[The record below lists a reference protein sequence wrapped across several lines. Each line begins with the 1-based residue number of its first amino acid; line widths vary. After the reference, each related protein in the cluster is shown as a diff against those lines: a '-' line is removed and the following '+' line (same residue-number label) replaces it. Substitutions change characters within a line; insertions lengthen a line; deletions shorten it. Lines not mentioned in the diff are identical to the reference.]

1 MESVSKL
8 AERMGGIREYIANAL
23 GSRGT
28 ISRCGWLV
36 AMVACM
42 FVAVGCA
49 TDKRSAELI
58 AYAEEI
64 AMELPDS
71 ALRVV
76 QSIDP
81 ESVRGRHDRAHYK
94 LVVAEAHYYNRLAV
108 DRDTIAQ
115 PLFDYYIESDNH
127 AERARAL
134 YQHALVMQAEGENAR
149 AMFSLMEAEKSLTHL
164 DNPRLSGLV
173 HRTKGHIY
181 GVECLHKNAL
191 EEYQISANYFDKA
204 DLVYHSIYSKYYI
217 AYSFAEL
224 RQYDKAIEIFSAIE
238 ALSQSA
244 SYTTMLTD
252 IRRRLCFIYIEI
264 GDLKN
269 CEIVYNRISYIGDK
283 SACDYYCIGATIS
296 AYKKEFEQADLLY
309 NKAKDGFITNSMNLL
324 YSRFRILQ
332 FKGDYQGAL
341 EAYMECIDQ
350 QDRNVLIA
358 INDSVLYDEID
369 FIESELAHNISIQ
382 KRNRVISALSI
393 ALLTAACI
401 LIAII
406 FLNKL
411 KKSRDQIAI
420 LKDQV
425 ESTISDLRKK
435 QNSIKLLTANEQEQ
449 RISLSK
455 VQRQL
460 NGLIYNNLQN
470 IDSLLDAYYSDATKN
485 VKREQL
491 IKVVDNYV
499 RDFASNEN
507 GYITVERLVNE
518 FRNNIMV
525 KLREE
530 MPNLKEEE
538 YRLLC
543 LIYADFSSNA
553 ICLFMGYDKNK
564 LYKRKNYLKGILT
577 SSECKSKKEFI
588 RFL

>member
-1 MESVSKL
+1 
-8 AERMGGIREYIANAL
+8 
-23 GSRGT
+23 
-28 ISRCGWLV
+28 
-36 AMVACM
+36 
-42 FVAVGCA
+42 
-49 TDKRSAELI
+49 
-58 AYAEEI
+58 
-64 AMELPDS
+64 
-71 ALRVV
+71 
-76 QSIDP
+76 
-81 ESVRGRHDRAHYK
+81 
-94 LVVAEAHYYNRLAV
+94 
-108 DRDTIAQ
+108 
-115 PLFDYYIESDNH
+115 
-127 AERARAL
+127 
-134 YQHALVMQAEGENAR
+134 
-149 AMFSLMEAEKSLTHL
+149 
-164 DNPRLSGLV
+164 
-173 HRTKGHIY
+173 
-181 GVECLHKNAL
+181 
-191 EEYQISANYFDKA
+191 
-204 DLVYHSIYSKYYI
+204 
-217 AYSFAEL
+217 
-224 RQYDKAIEIFSAIE
+224 
-238 ALSQSA
+238 
-244 SYTTMLTD
+244 
-252 IRRRLCFIYIEI
+252 
-264 GDLKN
+264 
-269 CEIVYNRISYIGDK
+269 
-283 SACDYYCIGATIS
+283 
-296 AYKKEFEQADLLY
+296 
-309 NKAKDGFITNSMNLL
+309 MNLK
-324 YSRFRILQ
+324 YTRFRILL

-341 EAYMECIDQ
+341 EAYMDCIDL
-350 QDRNVLIA
+350 QDKNVLMA

-382 KRNRVISALSI
+382 KRNRTISALSI
-393 ALLTAACI
+393 ALLITVTI
-401 LIAII
+401 LITTY
-406 FLNKL
+406 LLSKL
-411 KKSRDQIAI
+411 KKSRDQVAN

-425 ESTISDLRKK
+425 ESAISDLRKK

-507 GYITVERLVNE
+507 GYISVERLVNE

-553 ICLFMGYDKNK
+553 ICLLMGYDKNK

>member
-1 MESVSKL
+1 MDSVSKL
-8 AERMGGIREYIANAL
+8 AERMSGIREYIVNAL

-36 AMVACM
+36 AIVACM
-42 FVAVGCA
+42 VVAVGCA

-134 YQHALVMQAEGENAR
+134 YQHALVMQSEGENAR

-164 DNPRLSGLV
+164 DNPRLSGLIYL
-173 HRTKGHIY
+173 TKGEIY
-181 GVECLHKNAL
+181 GNECLHKNAL
-191 EEYQISANYFDKA
+191 EEYQKSVSFFEDAN
-204 DLVYHSIYSKYYI
+204 LQEHSLYSKYLV
-217 AYSFAEL
+217 AYSYAEL
-224 RQYDKAIEIFSAIE
+224 RNFDTAIKLFQDLEREVVE
-238 ALSQSA
+238 AKYYLLQN
-244 SYTTMLTD
+244 D
-252 IRRRLCFIYIEI
+252 ILCRLCFIYIELNDFI
-264 GDLKN
+264 R
-269 CEIVYNRISYIGDK
+269 CAEAYNRFKELSDNTMYH
-283 SACDYYCIGATIS
+283 YYCIGAILN
-296 AYKKEFEQADLLY
+296 AYKGNFEQS
-309 NKAKDGFITNSMNLL
+309 NIL
-324 YSRFRILQ
+324 YSCAEKESISNPILLKYTKCQ
-332 FKGDYQGAL
+332 ILIHKGEFHKAL
-341 EAYMECIDQ
+341 NTYIECIDL
-350 QDRNVLIA
+350 QDTNIISA

-369 FIESELAHNISIQ
+369 FIESELAHNITIQ

-401 LIAII
+401 LIAVI

-411 KKSRDQIAI
+411 KKTRDQIAI

-470 IDSLLDAYYSDATKN
+470 INSLLDAYYSDATKN

-507 GYITVERLVNE
+507 GYISVERLVNE

>member
-8 AERMGGIREYIANAL
+8 AERMGGIREYIVYAL
-23 GSRGT
+23 GSRRA

-36 AMVACM
+36 AMVACVV
-42 FVAVGCA
+42 VAVGCA

-115 PLFDYYIESDNH
+115 PLFDYYIGSDNH

-149 AMFSLMEAEKSLTHL
+149 AMFSLMEAEKSLEHL

-173 HRTKGHIY
+173 HRTMGEIY
-181 GVECLHKNAL
+181 GNECLHKNAL
-191 EEYQISANYFDKA
+191 EEYQKSVSFFEDAN
-204 DLVYHSIYSKYYI
+204 LQEHSLYSKYLV
-217 AYSFAEL
+217 AYSYAEL
-224 RQYDKAIEIFSAIE
+224 RNFDTAKTIFLELEHQIIDSNIQLLYGNI
-238 ALSQSA
+238 LS
-244 SYTTMLTD
+244 
-252 IRRRLCFIYIEI
+252 RLCLLYIEI
-264 GDLKN
+264 GDYIK
-269 CEIVYNRISYIGDK
+269 CEEIYDKFQIVRENNK
-283 SACDYYCIGATIS
+283 CDYYCIGAIINAKNGDFDK
-296 AYKKEFEQADLLY
+296 AYSLLHQAE
-309 NKAKDGFITNSMNLL
+309 NAHIIVPMNLK
-324 YSRFRILQ
+324 YTRFRILQ

-401 LIAII
+401 LIAVI

-411 KKSRDQIAI
+411 KKTRDQIAI

-470 IDSLLDAYYSDATKN
+470 IDSLLDAYYSDATKT

-507 GYITVERLVNE
+507 GYISVERLVNE

-530 MPNLKEEE
+530 IPNLKEEE

>member
-1 MESVSKL
+1 M
-8 AERMGGIREYIANAL
+8 
-23 GSRGT
+23 
-28 ISRCGWLV
+28 
-36 AMVACM
+36 
-42 FVAVGCA
+42 
-49 TDKRSAELI
+49 
-58 AYAEEI
+58 
-64 AMELPDS
+64 
-71 ALRVV
+71 
-76 QSIDP
+76 
-81 ESVRGRHDRAHYK
+81 
-94 LVVAEAHYYNRLAV
+94 
-108 DRDTIAQ
+108 
-115 PLFDYYIESDNH
+115 
-127 AERARAL
+127 
-134 YQHALVMQAEGENAR
+134 
-149 AMFSLMEAEKSLTHL
+149 
-164 DNPRLSGLV
+164 
-173 HRTKGHIY
+173 HRTKGEIY
-181 GVECLHKNAL
+181 GNECLHKNAL
-191 EEYQISANYFDKA
+191 EEYQKSVSFFEDAN
-204 DLVYHSIYSKYYI
+204 LQEHSLYSKYLV
-217 AYSFAEL
+217 AYSYAEL
-224 RQYDKAIEIFSAIE
+224 RNFDTAIKLFQDLEREVVE
-238 ALSQSA
+238 AKYYLLQN
-244 SYTTMLTD
+244 D
-252 IRRRLCFIYIEI
+252 ILCRLCFIYIELNDFI
-264 GDLKN
+264 R
-269 CEIVYNRISYIGDK
+269 CAEAYNRFKEFSDNTMYH
-283 SACDYYCIGATIS
+283 YYCIGAILN
-296 AYKKEFEQADLLY
+296 AYNGNFEQS
-309 NKAKDGFITNSMNLL
+309 NIL
-324 YSRFRILQ
+324 YSCAEKESISNPTLLKYTKCQILKH
-332 FKGDYQGAL
+332 KGEFHKAL
-341 EAYMECIDQ
+341 NTYIECIDL
-350 QDRNVLIA
+350 QDTNIISA

-401 LIAII
+401 LIAVI

>member
-1 MESVSKL
+1 MYGQLTYLCLQYVSTNQG
-8 AERMGGIREYIANAL
+8 EHD
-23 GSRGT
+23 
-28 ISRCGWLV
+28 IS
-36 AMVACM
+36 
-42 FVAVGCA
+42 
-49 TDKRSAELI
+49 
-58 AYAEEI
+58 
-64 AMELPDS
+64 
-71 ALRVV
+71 
-76 QSIDP
+76 
-81 ESVRGRHDRAHYK
+81 H
-94 LVVAEAHYYNRLAV
+94 
-108 DRDTIAQ
+108 
-115 PLFDYYIESDNH
+115 
-127 AERARAL
+127 
-134 YQHALVMQAEGENAR
+134 
-149 AMFSLMEAEKSLTHL
+149 
-164 DNPRLSGLV
+164 
-173 HRTKGHIY
+173 
-181 GVECLHKNAL
+181 CL
-191 EEYQISANYFDKA
+191 
-204 DLVYHSIYSKYYI
+204 
-217 AYSFAEL
+217 
-224 RQYDKAIEIFSAIE
+224 
-238 ALSQSA
+238 
-244 SYTTMLTD
+244 
-252 IRRRLCFIYIEI
+252 
-264 GDLKN
+264 
-269 CEIVYNRISYIGDK
+269 DK
-283 SACDYYCIGATIS
+283 SFQVHTKCQILIHKG
-296 AYKKEFEQADLLY
+296 EFH
-309 NKAKDGFITNSMNLL
+309 KALNTYI
-324 YSRFRILQ
+324 
-332 FKGDYQGAL
+332 
-341 EAYMECIDQ
+341 ECIDL
-350 QDRNVLIA
+350 QDTNIISA

-369 FIESELAHNISIQ
+369 FIESELAHNITIQ

-401 LIAII
+401 LIAVI

-470 IDSLLDAYYSDATKN
+470 INSLLDAYYSDATKN

-507 GYITVERLVNE
+507 GYISVERLVNE